1 MRIDYLKKIITLPI
15 FFLFLNGC
23 IESTALLGPAITA
36 GTSGNIYQA
45 SLSYGTNKILIETTG
60 KSPIEHVAE
69 LMDSKNENQGDL
81 SSILNSKLKSFDDK
95 VKKAELKTK
104 NEQEDFFATVKKIHS
119 KQRLKV
125 NNFDQFILY

>member
-1 MRIDYLKKIITLPI
+1 MRIDLLKKIVTLCI
-15 FFLFLNGC
+15 SILFLNGC
-23 IESTALLGPAITA
+23 VDATAFLGPAITA

-69 LMDSKNENQGDL
+69 LLDSKNENQGDL

-95 VKKAELKTK
+95 VKKAELKIK

>member
-1 MRIDYLKKIITLPI
+1 M
-15 FFLFLNGC
+15 NGC
-23 IESTALLGPAITA
+23 IESTAFLGPAITA

-60 KSPIEHVAE
+60 KSPLEHVAE
-69 LMDSKNENQGDL
+69 LLDPKNENQGDL

-95 VKKAELKTK
+95 VIKAELKIK

-119 KQRLKV
+119 KQRL
-125 NNFDQFILY
+125 Q

>member
-1 MRIDYLKKIITLPI
+1 MRIDYLKKIITLHI
-15 FFLFLNGC
+15 VFLFLNGC

>member
-1 MRIDYLKKIITLPI
+1 MRIDLLKKIITLPI
-15 FFLFLNGC
+15 VFLFLNGC
-23 IESTALLGPAITA
+23 IESTAFLGPAITA

-69 LMDSKNENQGDL
+69 LLDPKNENQGDL

-95 VKKAELKTK
+95 VKKAELKIK